1 MKLTPVPK
9 IIGCLLV
16 IVAAAIVAGI
26 VGFPWGILTWL
37 VSGYAGYQIGNAT
50 IEIAEA
56 KRRKRFEA
64 LEADL
69 DRIWR
74 DR

>member
-9 IIGCLLV
+9 IIVCLLV
-16 IVAAAIVAGI
+16 IVAAAVVAGI
-26 VGFPWGILTWL
+26 VGLPWGILTWL
-37 VSGYAGYQIGNAT
+37 VSGYAGYQIGNAV
-50 IEIAEA
+50 IAITEA

-69 DRIWR
+69 DRIWHNR
-74 DR
+74 

>member
-9 IIGCLLV
+9 IIVCLLV
-16 IVAAAIVAGI
+16 IVAAAVVAGI
-26 VGFPWGILTWL
+26 VGLPWGILTWL
-37 VSGYAGYQIGNAT
+37 VSGYAGYQIGNAA
-50 IEIAEA
+50 IEIAET